1 MEGYSHPEV
10 TNLFS
15 KVTVSA
21 RAVIHQLKQA
31 VQESFIVLFS
41 PQRTENPMTGVKPI
55 VVKNY
60 QLVMFPFN

>member
-41 PQRTENPMTGVKPI
+41 PLVTKDGKPYDRY
-55 VVKNY
+55 KTNSS
-60 QLVMFPFN
+60 